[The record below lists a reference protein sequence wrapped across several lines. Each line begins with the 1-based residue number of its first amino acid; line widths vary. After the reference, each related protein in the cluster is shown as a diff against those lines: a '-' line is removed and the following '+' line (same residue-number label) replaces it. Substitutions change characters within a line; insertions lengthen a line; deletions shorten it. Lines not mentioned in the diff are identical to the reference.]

1 MNNLYKKLGIKETQ
15 VVKPIRT
22 KAKGKETQD
31 TEKVKEA
38 RQLMNNT
45 YKSKTQLIYGCY
57 LLPIYK
63 RDDNNKFLLDKKGD
77 KVIDHYEPKKLIGDF
92 ILDDNQDGTFTATK
106 LNVYKETYII
116 DGESLEVTKVTNN

>member
-1 MNNLYKKLGIKETQ
+1 MNNLYKKLGIKVTQ
-15 VVKPIRT
+15 VVKPIRA
-22 KAKGKETQD
+22 KAKGKETHD

-45 YKSKTQLIYGCY
+45 YKSKTKLINGSY
-57 LLPIYK
+57 LQPIYK
-63 RDDNNKFLLDKKGD
+63 RDENNKFLLDKQGN
-77 KVIDHYEPKKLIGDF
+77 KVVSHYEPKKLIGDF
-92 ILDDNQDGTFTATK
+92 ILDDNHDGTFTATK